1 MSGHS
6 QQGLHQDVLQ
16 PDQAPPPPGPD
27 PVRDPPAHRHGPAQ
41 RDRDGGQE
49 PLRNSLC
56 PQVCDE
62 VHVLVL
68 TKNRLP
74 KRVNII
80 FKQQFLVDNQLMNLT
95 LFPVQQKCF
104 HFFPNLSSTW
114 LLSRLTVYQY
124 QYYTIININ
133 YTPHSYI
140 YSQTLPGV
148 FAGNIFC
155 FNFRLLKLHSVNW
168 IRLTKIN
175 FC

>member
-104 HFFPNLSSTW
+104 HFFPNLSSTR

-124 QYYTIININ
+124 QYYIY
-133 YTPHSYI
+133 YTPHSFILTFYPLT
-140 YSQTLPGV
+140 SRE
-148 FAGNIFC
+148 IFFC
-155 FNFRLLKLHSVNW
+155 LLKLNLVNW
-168 IRLTKIN
+168 I
-175 FC
+175 